1 MVVPVSSLSVAIQGI
16 ADYLDGELGEDVA
29 VSVDSPQAASEAAK
43 TASKHLLNLFF
54 YRIAPSG
61 FHADTGADEPFFIRL
76 HALLTPFRGAQQQ
89 QADDTDLRILGHT
102 IRVLQSQPVLPPILP
117 GPPEGSDDDFR
128 DQPDN
133 VAYRLQAILQSPSM
147 EDLNHIW
154 TTQGGELAYRLSA
167 AYEFALVP
175 IEPLVRRSPPVP
187 TRTAILDV
195 SPRLDG
201 ARAPGF
207 IELSQE
213 TTEIPIGGESPE
225 NPDPPTNWLPVVL
238 AVDDDGALTTRR
250 EIAAGTASIKV
261 ALAGLAGE
269 RVGLEVIW
277 ARAAAPDAPD
287 TQSPQVFTVQTH
299 IVDAAEAQVSLG
311 LSAPAAGDVAVVRTR
326 PVDAAG
332 QPLATS
338 PFANTLTLT
347 VPGAP

>member
-29 VSVDSPQAASEAAK
+29 VSVDSPQGASEAAK
-43 TASKHLLNLFF
+43 SATKHLLNLFF

-61 FHADTGADEPFFIRL
+61 FHADTGSDEPFFVRL

-89 QADDTDLRILGHT
+89 QADDADLRILGHT

-117 GPPEGSDDDFR
+117 GPSGNGADDFR
-128 DQPDN
+128 DQPGN
-133 VAYRLQAILQSPSM
+133 TAYRLQAILQSPSM
-147 EDLNHIW
+147 EELNHIW

-175 IEPLVRRSPPVP
+175 IEPLVRRTSPVP

-195 SPRLDG
+195 ARQLDE

-207 IELSQE
+207 IQLTRE
-213 TTEIPIGGESPE
+213 TTEIPIGGESPA
-225 NPDPPTNWLPVVL
+225 NPEPPTNWLPVVL
-238 AVDDDGALTTRR
+238 AVDDGALTTRP
-250 EIAAGTASIKV
+250 EVAAGAASIEV

-269 RVGLEVIW
+269 RVALEVIW
-277 ARAAAPDAPD
+277 TRAAAPDTPESQPA
-287 TQSPQVFTVQTH
+287 QVFTIQTH
-299 IVDAAEAQVSLG
+299 LVDVPEARVTLA
-311 LSAPAAGDVAVVRTR
+311 LSGPAAGDVAVVRTR

-332 QPLATS
+332 QPFANS

>member
-16 ADYLDGELGEDVA
+16 ADYLDSELGEDVA
-29 VSVDSPQAASEAAK
+29 VSVDSPLAASEAAK
-43 TASKHLLNLFF
+43 SATKHLLNLFF

-61 FHADTGADEPFFIRL
+61 FHADTGSDEPFYIRL

-89 QADDTDLRILGHT
+89 QADDADLRILGHT

-117 GPPEGSDDDFR
+117 GPSEGGNDDFR
-128 DQPDN
+128 NQPGN
-133 VAYRLQAILQSPSM
+133 TAYRLQAILQSPSM
-147 EDLNHIW
+147 EELNHIW
-154 TTQGGELAYRLSA
+154 TTQGAELAYRLSA

-175 IEPLVRRSPPVP
+175 IEPLVRRTPPVP

-195 SPRLDG
+195 TPQLEG
-201 ARAPGF
+201 ARRPGF
-207 IELSQE
+207 IELTQA

-238 AVDDDGALTTRR
+238 AIDDGALATRR
-250 EIAAGTASIKV
+250 DIAAGIASIEV

-269 RVGLEVIW
+269 RVALEVTW
-277 ARAAAPDAPD
+277 TRAAAPATAESQP
-287 TQSPQVFTVQTH
+287 PQVFTVRTH
-299 IVDAAEAQVSLG
+299 IVDAPEARVALA

-326 PVDAAG
+326 PVDAAD
-332 QPLATS
+332 QPLANS